1 MNLGHFLDGRVAL
14 VTGSTSGIGRG
25 IAHALAR
32 AGADVMIHGLGDP
45 ALVAADCASL
55 AGETGKRVAWD
66 ATDLVPA
73 GGMERLMAV
82 TQERLGSVD
91 VLVNNAGIQ
100 HVAPIEAFSLE
111 KWDAIRS
118 LILDASFQ
126 AIRLAVP
133 GMKAKGWG
141 RIINLVSVHGLVA
154 SPFKSAY
161 VAAKHAQV
169 GLTKSVA
176 LELAESGVTC
186 NAICPGYVRT
196 TLVEGQIADQARAH
210 GLPADR
216 VIREVIL
223 AAQPNKRFIEIEEV
237 AALALFLCGETARS
251 ITGAAIPIDGGWTSR

>member
-1 MNLGHFLDGRVAL
+1 MSPGRFLDGRVAL

-32 AGADVMIHGLGDP
+32 AGSDVMIHGLGDP
-45 ALVAADCASL
+45 AQIAADCASL
-55 AGETGKRVAWD
+55 AAQTGKRVAWD
-66 ATDLVPA
+66 ATDLMQA

-91 VLVNNAGIQ
+91 ILVNNAGIQ
-100 HVAPIEAFSLE
+100 YVSPIEAFPPE

-126 AIRLAVP
+126 ATRLAVP
-133 GMKAKGWG
+133 AMKAKGWG

-196 TLVEGQIADQARAH
+196 ALVEGQIADQAKAH
-210 GLPADR
+210 GLTADR

-223 AAQPNKRFIEIEEV
+223 AAQPNKRFVEIEEV